1 MKQVFFYLSF
11 RDLRENFDGTDW
23 GNNGPGVLTRVLK
36 EICETSVVKNMN
48 KSKCYGFSVLPIED
62 CYSIPWVEHQ
72 KFFKEQYLN
81 EAMARLND
89 SLIAH
94 VWNKHSETTPLL
106 STSNVAY
113 IQLAKEFCPNV
124 LESVAKSGDFF

>member
-1 MKQVFFYLSF
+1 MLTIYNLYF
-11 RDLRENFDGTDW
+11 RDLRENFNGNDW

-36 EICETSVVKNMN
+36 EICQTDEVKHMN
-48 KSKCYGFSVLPIED
+48 KSKCYGFSVLPIKD
-62 CYSIPWVEHQ
+62 CYSIQWQEHQ
-72 KFFKEQYLN
+72 KFFKEQYLS

-106 STSNVAY
+106 ATSNVAY
-113 IQLAKEFCPNV
+113 IQLAKEFCPKV
-124 LESVAKSGDFF
+124 LESVAALGDYF